1 MAMGRRLGTLVAAAA
16 VTALCC
22 PVVGASPA
30 NAHGAATEPVS
41 RAAACGPEG
50 GRAAGSAACRAAA
63 RAGIVRDEW
72 DNIRVPD
79 VAGRDRAVI
88 PDGRLCSAGLDRYRG
103 LDLARADWPSTRLT
117 AGTQRTFA
125 YRTTIA
131 HEGEFR
137 MYVTV
142 DGYDPTRPLTWSDL
156 EREPFLRASDPPLR
170 DGAYRMAG
178 RLPREKVGRHVIYT
192 IWRNTSTPDTYYSCS
207 DVVFAAGP
215 KPTAAPTAPPAGS
228 STVPPAGSSATV
240 APSPVGAEPG
250 GQVLAAGDRTGTGD
264 DTSAAGG
271 WLPVAATGA
280 VAVLVVALAGVL
292 LTRRRRARGTGSI
305 GRHR

>member
-1 MAMGRRLGTLVAAAA
+1 MAIGRRLGTLVATAA

-22 PVVGASPA
+22 PVVGSGPA

-72 DNIRVPD
+72 DNIRIPD

-117 AGTQRTFA
+117 PGTAHTFA

-137 MYVTV
+137 WYVTV
-142 DGYDPTRPLTWSDL
+142 DGYNPTRPLTWSDL
-156 EREPFLRASDPPLR
+156 EREPFLRATDPPLR

-178 RLPREKVGRHVIYT
+178 RLPRDKVGRHVIYT

-207 DVVFAAGP
+207 DVVFAAAAE
-215 KPTAAPTAPPAGS
+215 PTATSAAPPVGS
-228 STVPPAGSSATV
+228 AAST

-250 GQVLAAGDRTGTGD
+250 GQVVAAGDRSGSGD
-264 DTSAAGG
+264 DTSATGR
-271 WLPVAATGA
+271 WLPVAATSS
-280 VAVLVVALAGVL
+280 VAVLAVALAVL
-292 LTRRRRARGTGSI
+292 LTRRRRARVNGSI